1 MRSSEVAAI
10 AGVTVRTLRH
20 YHQVGVLAEPER
32 SANGYREYDVHH
44 VVRLLRIK
52 RLSGLGIPLTEI
64 PAILDVPDEQD
75 TLLERLDAEL
85 GAEIARLTAQRDVI
99 AQLRAART
107 APDLPPE
114 FGRYSVLAA
123 AAGVSSTLG
132 RFDRE
137 QLILL
142 AHLVGPEGT
151 VALARIMERIAD
163 PETFGTYLE
172 LNDRFAALDDGS
184 TDEEFEA
191 VVAGLASASREI
203 QAGFAPEPTVTE
215 VGRAAGLFTEHSAD
229 LLNTVQL
236 RAWNEI
242 ERRLEGTG

>member
-1 MRSSEVAAI
+1 MRSSEIARM

-32 SANGYREYDVHH
+32 STNGYREYDVHH
-44 VVRLLRIK
+44 LVRLLRIK
-52 RLSGLGIPLTEI
+52 RLSGLGFALTEI

-85 GAEIARLTAQRDVI
+85 ATEVARLTAQREVI
-99 AQLRAART
+99 ARLRAART

-123 AAGVSSTLG
+123 STGVSPALG

-142 AHLVGPEGT
+142 AHLLGQDGT
-151 VALARIMERIAD
+151 ESLARIMELIAE
-163 PETFGTYLE
+163 PTTFATYVE
-172 LNDRFAALDDGS
+172 LNERFAVLDDDS
-184 TDEEFEA
+184 DAEEIEA
-191 VVAGLASASREI
+191 VVSALVAASREV
-203 QAGFAPEPTVTE
+203 QAGFGLEETVADI
-215 VGRAAGLFTEHSAD
+215 GNAAALFTEHSAD
-229 LLNTVQL
+229 LLNAVQL

-242 ERRLEGTG
+242 ERRLEAAG